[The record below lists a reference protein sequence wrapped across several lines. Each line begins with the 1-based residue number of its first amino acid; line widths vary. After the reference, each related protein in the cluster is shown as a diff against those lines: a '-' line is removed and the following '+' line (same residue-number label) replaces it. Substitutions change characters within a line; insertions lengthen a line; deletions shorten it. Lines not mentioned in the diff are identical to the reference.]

1 MQPTFVSLWLQRHDR
16 QAQQQFGR
24 LVTTVEPVPSLQ
36 PITPVSETEG
46 TEALVEV
53 PKLPPPTRVSRRAVL
68 IGFAAGG
75 IVVASGGLSWRLF
88 NRRAFFTHPGHS
100 DAAYDAARSPNG
112 KRLASTSTNTTIQS
126 WNPLDSSHIFIYPA
140 PWA

>member
-68 IGFAAGG
+68 IGFAARGLL
-75 IVVASGGLSWRLF
+75 VASGDLF
-88 NRRAFFTHPGHS
+88 WVLLQNRQIFTCRRRS
-100 DAAYDAARSPNG
+100 DA
-112 KRLASTSTNTTIQS
+112 
-126 WNPLDSSHIFIYPA
+126 
-140 PWA
+140 